1 MADDLQVSVQTPTPP
16 VTPPPGPVRR
26 GVPGNGGGARGRP
39 DRDLVTRMAAAV
51 LSGILLFLAF
61 PPVDFGVLAFVAL
74 IPLLWAWR
82 DAGPGRAAGLGFL
95 TGLVFMGTLC
105 SWVWYFGTVA
115 LVPFLVL
122 QALYFAAA
130 GAIVGGLAGLGV
142 RSVWITA
149 AAWTLLEVVRD
160 RWPLG
165 GFAWGDVGDAMHNTA
180 AVRTVVGVGGVALL
194 SFVIVL
200 VNGLLLDAG
209 LALRSRPRER
219 GAVAFAVGGLA
230 LVVVLVAVAPLSR
243 SDIHRTGSLRF
254 ALLQGNDQDRYLT
267 PREIDSGYL
276 TRRHLALADKLR
288 GRYELIVFPESALE
302 TDPEHDPALRARIV
316 ALAAR
321 HHSAVL
327 VNAIIPVPGHPG
339 RFYNA
344 DRWYDPDGT
353 LQGTYAKRHLVP
365 FGEYLPFRNALGW
378 IPQTKQLKL
387 DFLPGS
393 SRRLF
398 TLAGRRVAKGPPGS
412 SRRLFTLAEH
422 RVANIICF
430 ENAFGEQVRPF
441 VSSGAELIVVNTN
454 NRSYR
459 RSANSAQHVALSQM
473 RAAELGRPVLH
484 ASISGITAVIDDRG
498 AVDQRTTLFHNAT
511 VTGSV
516 STMTGRTWYARFGD
530 WVLWGS
536 AVTLVGAFGGAL
548 ARRRRPS

>member
-1 MADDLQVSVQTPTPP
+1 MADDLRVSVQTPTPSM
-16 VTPPPGPVRR
+16 TPPPEPVRR
-26 GVPGNGGGARGRP
+26 GSATTGGASRRT

-51 LSGILLFLAF
+51 LSGLLLFLAF
-61 PPVDFGVLAFVAL
+61 PPADVGVLAFVAL

-122 QALYFAAA
+122 QALYFAVA
-130 GAIVGGLAGLGV
+130 GAIVGGLARFGV
-142 RSVWITA
+142 RSVWVTA
-149 AAWTLLEVVRD
+149 AAWTLLEAVRG

-165 GFAWGDVGDAMHNTA
+165 GFAWGEVGDAMHDVA
-180 AVRTVVGVGGVALL
+180 VVRTVAAVGGVALL

-209 LALRSRPRER
+209 LALRDRPRGN

-230 LVVVLVAVAPLSR
+230 LVVALVAAAPLSR
-243 SDIHRTGSLRF
+243 SDLHRTGSLRF

-267 PREIDSGYL
+267 QSEIDSGYL
-276 TRRHLALADKLR
+276 TRRHLALAAKLR
-288 GRYELIVFPESALE
+288 GRYDLIVFPESALE
-302 TDPEHDPALRARIV
+302 NDPEQDPALRARIV
-316 ALAAR
+316 ALAAQ

-327 VNAIIPVPGHPG
+327 VNAIVPAPGHPG

-344 DRWYDPDGT
+344 DRWYDADGT

-365 FGEYLPFRNALGW
+365 FGEYLPFRNALSW
-378 IPQTKQLKL
+378 IPQTRQLRL

-398 TLAGRRVAKGPPGS
+398 TLPGRGVAQGAAGS
-412 SRRLFTLAEH
+412 SRRVFTVAEH

-441 VSSGAELIVVNTN
+441 VDSGAEVIVVNTN

-459 RSANSAQHVALSQM
+459 HSANAAQHVALSQM
-473 RAAELGRPVLH
+473 RAAELGRAVLH
-484 ASISGITAVIDDRG
+484 ASISGITAVVDDHGGVHQQTR
-498 AVDQRTTLFHNAT
+498 LFHNAT

-516 STMTGRTWYARFGD
+516 TTMAGRTWYARFGD

-536 AVTLVGAFGGAL
+536 ALTLLGAFGYGL
-548 ARRRRPS
+548 ARRRRAS